1 MTKTLS
7 QRSLG
12 RTGVTVTEVGFGG
25 AHLGQLFERVP
36 DDQAQATLAAAWEG
50 GMRLYDTAPYYG
62 YGLSEHRTGDFLR
75 RRERSRFVLSTKVG
89 RVFKAVRDLE
99 RFDPGVWSGGLPFE
113 FHYDYTYDGVMR
125 SWEDSLLRLG
135 LPSVDL
141 LLVHDLDSLVQ
152 TTEKRL
158 SAHEGQLYASG
169 ARALEELR
177 RDGRI
182 GAIGAGINVRAAIPR
197 LLDLVDLDFFIVAMP
212 YTLLDQDVLDA
223 EFPLCQE
230 RGVSVVIGAPFASG
244 ILVTGPKEG
253 AVYAYGPAPPEI
265 LEKAGRIQAVCERHE
280 VPLPAAA
287 IQFPLAHPLVS
298 AVIPGA
304 VHPGQVRSNLDSWSR
319 PIPAELWAE
328 LKSEGLIRAD
338 APTP

>member
-1 MTKTLS
+1 MTRTFS
-7 QRSLG
+7 RRRIGS
-12 RTGVTVTEVGFGG
+12 TGVTVTEVGFGG
-25 AHLGQLFERVP
+25 AHIGELFEGVP
-36 DDQAQATLAAAWEG
+36 DDQARATLAAAWEG
-50 GMRLYDTAPYYG
+50 GLRLYDTAPYYG
-62 YGLSEHRTGDFLR
+62 HGLSEHRTGDFLR
-75 RRERSRFVLSTKVG
+75 RQERSQFVLSTKVG
-89 RVFKAVRDLE
+89 RVYRAARDLE
-99 RFDPGVWSGGLPFE
+99 RFDPGAWTGGLPFE
-113 FHYDYTYDGVMR
+113 FHFDYTYDGVMR
-125 SWEDSLLRLG
+125 SWEDSLQRLG

-141 LLVHDLDSLVQ
+141 LLVHDLDSFVQ
-152 TTEKRL
+152 PGEKKL
-158 SAHEGQLYASG
+158 AAHESQLCASG

-182 GAIGAGINVRAAIPR
+182 GAVGAGINVKSAIPR

-212 YTLLDQDVLDA
+212 YTLLDQEVLDL

-253 AVYAYGPAPPEI
+253 AVYAYGPAPPEV
-265 LEKAGRIQAVCERHE
+265 LEKAGRIEAVCGRHG

-287 IQFPLAHPLVS
+287 LQFPLAHPLVS

-304 VHPGQVRSNLDSWSR
+304 VDPGQVRSNLASWGR
-319 PIPAELWAE
+319 EIPAQLWAE
-328 LKSEGLIRAD
+328 LKAEGLVRQD